1 LPGIHAQ
8 VFYRFAFESTIS
20 FLKIN
25 QILAFSGNGCKASS
39 ALAKLRR
46 SPFLLK
52 NDNYFD
58 QPLPYLTISWEG
70 LAMGEVCSGAVFTS
84 SLNEDLKFALKTMQ
98 QQKVRRLPVLDDEG
112 KLQGILSLG
121 GITLRTGDAKG
132 KSVPDLTYEDV
143 VKTYQA
149 IRAQRPEQQAM
160 TIA

>member
-1 LPGIHAQ
+1 
-8 VFYRFAFESTIS
+8 
-20 FLKIN
+20 
-25 QILAFSGNGCKASS
+25 
-39 ALAKLRR
+39 
-46 SPFLLK
+46 
-52 NDNYFD
+52 
-58 QPLPYLTISWEG
+58 
-70 LAMGEVCSGAVFTS
+70 MGEVCSGAVFTS